1 MRTKLFTLLVAILTI
16 FSVKTNATTITV
28 GATGDYASIAAAIA
42 GVGTIAEP
50 LVIEL
55 KSDYA
60 ETADSIL
67 TIAGANATNTVTI
80 RPQTALVVAGTGA
93 FVWKMKGCQYVTVD
107 GRVGGV
113 GASVLTLRADTLVG
127 TSTTTALKKTI
138 ALQFVDDASFNT
150 IQYVSL
156 KGATTLGFWRV
167 GSTSPVD
174 RGTITF
180 GAGIAT
186 GNSNNTIDNCDL
198 GPIHPYSGAPSTAIY
213 SAGTSGFPNTNLVIS
228 NNNIYDYYAT
238 DLNKASG
245 AGIQVGSGVGVLLGA
260 NTTACT
266 VSGNSFYQTLQRT
279 AYGNANGAK
288 TGAIIID
295 NTATGSGF
303 IVKNN
308 YIGGSQPLC
317 GGTEYVNDIR
327 NNTAFTGIYIS
338 ASTTGTSAIYGNTLK
353 NLMILAH
360 SPVAQTYQG
369 AIIAVNG
376 GAVLVGI
383 MEDGTTAA
391 GNNIGDFSETTVGA
405 SASIKFVGTNNNSSF
420 TGILFNSLASSN
432 VKISNNKIG
441 GVTVNLFKD
450 YATIRTVS
458 FVGINV
464 IGTIATTLAIENNE
478 IGNGAI
484 GVSPTSMSIQNYM
497 SRSNYGVLFNTA
509 LPVGTSLLINNNKIN
524 NMYNAQQT
532 TTQTYGNGIWVNTAV
547 LCPLTISNNEIRDLA
562 FTNGRGNDTPL
573 NWASGIMCASQG
585 NGTVINNN
593 TVCNISGIDAVSTNA
608 VGINLQATAST
619 AVMNVY
625 NNKIYNISSNVTRKL
640 GQYATGCTGI
650 FTLAAGAVTPTFN
663 VYNNMIRLGY
673 DRAGNELTSFTTLVG
688 IRDSLVSTGAATAN
702 YYHNSIYIGGA
713 NVAVNDTVPTFGMC
727 FATSATSGAVR
738 NVKNNLVVNA
748 RSNAAAALSSHYAIA
763 TGSPNALANFTANN
777 NDYYVNGTGGILG
790 RFINK
795 TDAPALLDVQSY
807 TGDANSKNVAPIFV
821 NATAATADL
830 HLNQTTPPNSYLNAG
845 AVLSIITDFDGDS
858 RAGTPTIGA
867 DEYTGPGT
875 AVSNPSNLDINV
887 YANDYNLTVVG
898 VTAGDVIT
906 VYSVN
911 GQKMMHQMA
920 TGNSFTTPMSKGVY
934 IVNVQTAKGKM
945 NIKTIMK

>member
-1 MRTKLFTLLVAILTI
+1 MRTKLFTFLVAFLTI
-16 FSVKTNATTITV
+16 LSVKTNAATITV
-28 GATGDYASIAAAIA
+28 GTTGDYTSIAAAIA
-42 GVGTIAEP
+42 GIGTIAEP

-60 ETADSIL
+60 QNADSIL
-67 TIAGANATNTVTI
+67 TIAGANAINTVTI

-107 GRVGGV
+107 GRVGGE
-113 GASVLTLRADTLVG
+113 GASVLTIRADTLVG
-127 TSTTTALKKTI
+127 PSTTTALKKSI
-138 ALQFVDDASFNT
+138 ALQFVDDASYNT
-150 IQYVSL
+150 VQYVSL

-213 SAGTSGFPNTNLVIS
+213 SAGTTGFPNTNLVIS

-245 AGIQVGSGVGVLLGA
+245 TGIQVGSGVGVLLGA

-308 YIGGSQPLC
+308 YIGGSQPMC
-317 GGTEYVNDIR
+317 GGVEYVNDIR

-338 ASTTGTSAIYGNTLK
+338 ASNTGTSAIYGNTLK

-360 SPVAQTYQG
+360 SPVAQTYQS

-376 GAVLVGI
+376 GTVLVGTK
-383 MEDGTTAA
+383 EDGTTVS
-391 GNNIGDFSETTVGA
+391 GNNIGDFSATSVGA
-405 SASIKFVGTNNNSSF
+405 NASIKFVGTNNNASF
-420 TGILFNSLASSN
+420 TGILFNSLVGSN

-458 FVGINV
+458 FVGINT

-484 GVSPTSMSIQNYM
+484 GVLPTSMSIQNYM

-532 TTQTYGNGIWVNTAV
+532 TAQTYGNGIWINTAV
-547 LCPLTISNNEIRDLA
+547 LCPLTISNNEINDLA

-593 TVCNISGIDAVSTNA
+593 TVYNIWGIDALSTNA

-619 AVMNVY
+619 ALMNVF
-625 NNKIYNISSNVTRKL
+625 NNNIYNISSNVTRKL
-640 GQYATGCTGI
+640 GQYATGSTGI
-650 FTLAAGAVTPTFN
+650 FTLTAGALTPTFN
-663 VYNNMIRLGY
+663 IYNNMIRLGY
-673 DRAGNELTSFTTLVG
+673 DRAGNELTAFTTLVG

-713 NVAVNDTVPTFGMC
+713 NVAAADTVPTFGMC

-738 NVKNNLVVNA
+738 NVKNNLVINA
-748 RSNAAAALSSHYAIA
+748 RSNATIGSGHYAIGTA
-763 TGSPNALANFTANN
+763 SGNALANFTASN
-777 NDYYVNGTGGILG
+777 NDYYVSGTGGVLG
-790 RFINK
+790 RF
-795 TDAPALLDVQSY
+795 TDKADAATLAAVQGF
-807 TGDANSKNVAPIFV
+807 TGDANSKSIVPIFI
-821 NATAATADL
+821 NATAVTPNL
-830 HLNQTTPPNSYLNAG
+830 HLNQTSPPNNYLNAG
-845 AVLSIITDFDGDS
+845 AVLSITTDFDGDA
-858 RAGTPTIGA
+858 RGGTSTIGA

-875 AVSNPSNLDINV
+875 AVDNFKNMDINV
-887 YANDYNLTVVG
+887 YANDNVIFVAG
-898 VTAGDVIT
+898 VTAGDVVTI
-906 VYSVN
+906 YSVN
-911 GQKMMHQMA
+911 GQKMMQQNA
-920 TGNSFTTPMSKGVY
+920 TGNLFTTPISKGVY

-945 NIKTIMK
+945 NIKTMVK